1 MDTDAHLIPNG
12 QGDEITVHNKSH
24 TLAETNTLMCIIKI
38 KFDFKQTIRQKL
50 PLSSSA
56 QSLSKSLSAA
66 SETVKLGI
74 QEGKKKNANLK

>member
-1 MDTDAHLIPNG
+1 
-12 QGDEITVHNKSH
+12 
-24 TLAETNTLMCIIKI
+24 MCIIKI

-56 QSLSKSLSAA
+56 HSLSKSLSAA